1 MAKRSGCGCI
11 SVVLLFVLI
20 PMILGTGW
28 WFLSNLGRVLTHE
41 SVDAVVIDLI
51 PSTDSDGDVVYGPV
65 YGFEV
70 DGISYRYESPVDLG
84 GFLVPNIGDEKTLL
98 YNPDN
103 PSDARV
109 RNWFLLLILPA
120 IVLAIPFLIL
130 GALGWSFVRRRNR
143 AGDWPAPEA
152 TSIPPWTPTDLPD
165 SNRQPVEAVFMGTE
179 PSQMDAKGEV
189 RYRVK
194 AKAEIDD
201 VVHRFVGPWVDED
214 PTLLFMEQG
223 NKVEVRID
231 PANPAS
237 YELVMPEAE

>member
-1 MAKRSGCGCI
+1 
-11 SVVLLFVLI
+11 
-20 PMILGTGW
+20 MILGSGW

-41 SVDAVVIDLI
+41 SVEAVVIDLI
-51 PSTDSDGDVVYGPV
+51 PSTDSDGDPVYGPV

-70 DGISYRYESPVDLG
+70 DGVSYRYESPVDLG
-84 GFLVPNIGDEKTLL
+84 GFLVPDIGDEKTLL

-143 AGDWPAPEA
+143 TADWPAPEA
-152 TSIPPWTPTDLPD
+152 TTVPPWPPIDVPD
-165 SNRQPVEAVFMGTE
+165 SSRQSIEAIFMGTE
-179 PSQMDAKGEV
+179 PSQMDAKGDV

-194 AKAEIDD
+194 AKAEIDGT
-201 VVHRFVGPWVDED
+201 VRRFVGDWIDED

-223 NKVEVRID
+223 NTVEVRID